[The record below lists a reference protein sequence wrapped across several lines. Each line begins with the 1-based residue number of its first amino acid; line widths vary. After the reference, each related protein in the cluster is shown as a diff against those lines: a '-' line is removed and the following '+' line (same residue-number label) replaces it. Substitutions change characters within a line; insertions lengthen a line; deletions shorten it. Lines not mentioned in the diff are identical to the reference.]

1 MNNID
6 VCFPLGES
14 PIIGIWRRLLVMLT
28 AAFTDRETARGSEDA
43 GSLSSRFDTLLREHG
58 PLISRICFSYAVDGD
73 DYQDLR
79 QDVLLNIW
87 KGLANF
93 RGDSSSVTW
102 VYRVALNTCVST
114 VRKRSARPYM
124 ERLDTMPLDFPA
136 ERDDDDMRER
146 MEMLHM
152 MISELTPVDKAIM
165 TMWLDERS
173 YEEIAEVTGVSKNN
187 VGLRLHRIR
196 ERWKKRS

>member
-28 AAFTDRETARGSEDA
+28 AAFTDRETARGLEDA

-196 ERWKKRS
+196 DRWKKRS